1 MNPEEVPDIPQR
13 LEGAINRPLEAADI
27 EIIFRDAGPWWLFYA
42 LIVYTGLRCDDVASL
57 TYGDLDRGRGVLAA
71 YERRYRRIREIPM
84 APVLMEQIPKDKPLD
99 APFFR
104 TLYVDIEDQ
113 SLFEEEMN
121 SGLSEPLDYL
131 QCLLSASGR
140 PIASLHSLTL
150 SHNNLI
156 QGHDLFAPDQLAIL
170 AHIASVTLRAR
181 RPVILN

>member
-1 MNPEEVPDIPQR
+1 M
-13 LEGAINRPLEAADI
+13 EAADI
-27 EIIFRDAGPWWLFYA
+27 EIIFRDAGPWWLFFT
-42 LIVYTGLRCDDVASL
+42 LIVYTGLRCDDVAIL

-71 YERRYRRIREIPM
+71 YERRFRRIREIPM
-84 APVLMEQIPKDKPLD
+84 APDLMEQIPKDRPSD

-104 TLYVDIEDQ
+104 TLHVANEDH

-121 SGLSEPLDYL
+121 NGLSEPLDYL
-131 QCLLSASGR
+131 QCLLSAAGR
-140 PIASLHSLTL
+140 PIASLYSFTI

-170 AHIASVTLRAR
+170 AHIARVTLRAR